1 MEEKCFRNL
10 TRLIGVYN
18 GVSYMSVTS
27 SSIFIL
33 QKKEDKMSSIPRIPR
48 IISGLYKTHV
58 LGSIAN
64 SDLGMSQAN
73 YIK

>member
-1 MEEKCFRNL
+1 
-10 TRLIGVYN
+10 
-18 GVSYMSVTS
+18 MSETS

-33 QKKEDKMSSIPRIPR
+33 QKKEDKMSSIPRI
-48 IISGLYKTHV
+48 ISGLCKPHV
-58 LGSIAN
+58 HGSIAN

>member
-1 MEEKCFRNL
+1 
-10 TRLIGVYN
+10 
-18 GVSYMSVTS
+18 MSVTS

-33 QKKEDKMSSIPRIPR
+33 QKKEDKMSSIPRI
-48 IISGLYKTHV
+48 ISGLYKPHV

-64 SDLGMSQAN
+64 SDLGISQAN

>member
-1 MEEKCFRNL
+1 
-10 TRLIGVYN
+10 
-18 GVSYMSVTS
+18 MSVTS

>member
-1 MEEKCFRNL
+1 MEKRCFKNL
-10 TRLIGVYN
+10 IQLIGVYN

-33 QKKEDKMSSIPRIPR
+33 QKKEDKMSSIPRI
-48 IISGLYKTHV
+48 ISGLYKPHV